1 MRDSSILRIGQSRGE
16 SHREALVTRNI
27 YGVHRVLTICTII
40 AINGAF
46 GRGTQEIARFPVAH
60 EASSRRRDGIIL
72 AWRARAVAR
81 SNSTCSRC
89 EKNGRAGIAST
100 MTRARGDGTLSGCI
114 F

>member
-1 MRDSSILRIGQSRGE
+1 MRNSLILRIGQGRGE

-27 YGVHRVLTICTII
+27 HGVHRVLTVRTII
-40 AINGAF
+40 TTNGAF
-46 GRGTQEIARFPVAH
+46 GRGTQEIARFLVAR

-89 EKNGRAGIAST
+89 EKNGRAGIASI
-100 MTRARGDGTLSGCI
+100 MTRARGYGTLSGCI